1 MNKLLRLACASL
13 CLAAS
18 AAAQA
23 VTLNEDWSL
32 DLNAA
37 LVSDYRFRG
46 ISQTLGDPA
55 LQGGATLQHSS
66 GAYAGIWSS
75 NVDFGSGSRT
85 RQEIDYMLGYNWA
98 IDDNLSLDLSYLHY
112 EYTHQSS
119 LKSDEAGF
127 QFNAYG
133 LYVGGFY
140 TPNLNDNSSSY
151 LYLGYQTELP
161 YELGLN
167 LRYGEV
173 DFKDDVLERSNGKL
187 RSRYNE
193 WEVGLSKSLLSLD
206 WSLSYV
212 ASDLSKSECY
222 SYNGYD
228 DLCAATV
235 VLGVSKSF

>member
-1 MNKLLRLACASL
+1 MGFTCGLLTLSTTTHAL
-13 CLAAS
+13 
-18 AAAQA
+18 
-23 VTLNEDWSL
+23 TLNDDWSI

-37 LVSDYRFRG
+37 VVTDYRFRG

-55 LQGGATLQHSS
+55 LQGGATLAHSS

-75 NVDFGSGSRT
+75 NVDYGSRA
-85 RQEIDYMLGYNWA
+85 RQELDYFVGYNWE
-98 IDDNLSLDLSYLHY
+98 ITDDISLDLTYYQY
-112 EYTHQSS
+112 EYPREAS
-119 LKSDEAGF
+119 LNSKEAGF

-140 TPNLNDNSSSY
+140 TPDLGDESSSY
-151 LYLGYQTELP
+151 LYLGYETELP

-167 LRYGEV
+167 LRFGEV
-173 DFKDDVLERSNGKL
+173 DFKDNVLERSNGKV

-193 WEVGLSKSLLSLD
+193 WEVGLSKSILSLD

-212 ASDLSKSECY
+212 ATDLSKSECY

-228 DLCAATV
+228 DVCSPTV